1 MQGDY
6 IFWRDL
12 LDTFQSLPPWLQ
24 LACLLIL
31 AALAIATGRGMCRL
45 LLQILTRPKNASPPS
60 PPAAMPSP
68 LPEGTYWMVVDAQ
81 GHMQMQPM
89 DDVRQLTAEAD
100 PQRLDHLP

>member
-31 AALAIATGRGMCRL
+31 AVLSVATGRGLCRL
-45 LLQILTRPKNASPPS
+45 LLQILTRPKNVPSPSPPS
-60 PPAAMPSP
+60 PTP
-68 LPEGTYWMVVDAQ
+68 LPEGTYWMGVDAQ
-81 GHMQMQPM
+81 GHMQVQPM
-89 DDVRQLTAEAD
+89 DDVRQLTAETD
-100 PQRLDHLP
+100 PPRLDRLP

>member
-1 MQGDY
+1 MQSDY

-31 AALAIATGRGMCRL
+31 AALAVATGRGLCRL
-45 LLQILTRPKNASPPS
+45 LLQILTRPKNATPS
-60 PPAAMPSP
+60 PPA

-81 GHMQMQPM
+81 GHMQVQPM
-89 DDVRQLTAEAD
+89 DDVRQLTADAD
-100 PQRLDHLP
+100 PQKLDRLP

>member
-45 LLQILTRPKNASPPS
+45 LLQILTCPKKA
-60 PPAAMPSP
+60 PSP
-68 LPEGTYWMVVDAQ
+68 LPEGTYWKVVDAQ

-100 PQRLDHLP
+100 PQRLDRLP

>member
-31 AALAIATGRGMCRL
+31 TALAVATGRGLCRL
-45 LLQILTRPKNASPPS
+45 LLQILARTKKA
-60 PPAAMPSP
+60 PSP

-81 GHMQMQPM
+81 GHMQVQPM